1 MKRILSLC
9 CSSFVLLA
17 GLTSPSSAQEELNP
31 SPLSTEAQ
39 DLLIAPR
46 IGGGVQSSGGGTPR
60 FTQIETFLPLVQ
72 TPGESLLFLEGRV
85 LWLDYETLGTN
96 LLLGQ
101 RFYEEK
107 RDLLLGGYVA
117 FDTRDTGN
125 ANFKQLGLGFERLSS
140 TWDLRLNGYFPLGTS
155 RQQTA
160 EIISGNGQTQVT
172 DFGFQGN
179 YLLLSG
185 QRSFNTLRT
194 FESAMLALDG
204 EVGGKIADL
213 GSFGE
218 LRGYGGLYY
227 YNAPQNTVLGWRTRL
242 EATADN
248 SQYRVGVTLQDDQR
262 FGTNLIVNFGMNF
275 GGKLTRNPG
284 SPVSTWDR
292 LGYFTARNS
301 TILVV
306 PTMEEFT
313 TVEGFADEKAINP
326 VTGEPW
332 FFHHVNNTGVAGGD
346 GTIENPFG
354 LVGNLNVSGTA
365 IFGAN
370 TNNIDNRNEIVYVQL
385 GNNPGIPSF
394 TIPDQVQVLSTA
406 PLQTVPTQ
414 RGTVKLPLSD
424 SGLAN
429 RPQIV
434 DTVKLGTNSVISG
447 FQITG
452 VQDGGIVGEN
462 VGGAQVRDNVIT
474 SATHP
479 ALRLQ
484 NTTGTMEFLRNEI
497 IGNNQGAIQGQQV
510 ENLSISGGSITSRN
524 APGDGIRLDQVRGT
538 VTVDNSPITV
548 SNATGAGMKLSN
560 VTGGVNLTGSSGN
573 RIEGSATTGL
583 QVESSTGAI
592 ALSNFNLTH
601 SGSNAAIVA
610 DTVSNLQF
618 TNTTVNATGQGAFRG
633 NNLQNLTFAG
643 GSLTSANSANNGLV
657 LSNVT
662 GEVKLSNTPISVSNS
677 REDGIRL
684 DQVRGTVTVDNSPIT
699 VSNAA
704 GAGMKLSN
712 VTGGVNLTGSSGN
725 RIEGSATTGL
735 QVESSTGAIA
745 LSNFNL
751 THSGSNAAIVADT
764 VSNLQFTNTTVNA
777 TGQGAFRGNNLQNL
791 TFAGGSLTSANS
803 ANNGLALDNVTGGV
817 NFSNTTF
824 NLTNSQQN
832 GISLNNIAG
841 TVNIS
846 AGEGSQI
853 SNTTNSGIKI
863 QNSSG
868 TIALSNFQITET
880 GGTASAD
887 GGIFGRNLTNAT
899 ITISNNTLTN
909 VRHQGI
915 AFTES
920 TGAFNIT
927 NNTISNTQFF
937 DDFIGQG
944 VGFYNVNGTV
954 NITGN
959 TITNSTGTGDSAFT
973 PPNIT
978 TASGQAIA
986 VANERGD
993 IQLNIENNTVR
1004 DSYDD
1009 AILVILG
1016 RTNPNVAGN
1025 PGNATGTLTIRNNQ
1039 VIDNGAILP
1048 GTERGDGLV
1057 IGVFE
1062 DAVAENITIQG
1073 NTFRNNAAGGIDIG
1087 AGLNVGSTAEIR
1099 NLLIDNNVIVG
1110 SETEGIR
1117 LSFLASS
1124 VGNLTI
1130 SNNEIADHENIGI
1143 VIAAFG
1149 IPLMGGDPSMTT
1161 GNARFT
1167 ANITNNITTMTGLNT
1182 SISIGTNSNQNSCV
1196 RLEGNNS
1203 TTQYVFFTTGGTG
1216 QLSIVNRD
1224 TLSALNTIGI
1234 LPVQFL
1240 PNPPGAAAFGN
1251 VTACP

>member
-1 MKRILSLC
+1 M
-9 CSSFVLLA
+9 LA
-17 GLTSPSSAQEELNP
+17 GLTAPSSAQEELNP
-31 SPLSTEAQ
+31 SLPSTEAQ

-46 IGGGVQSSGGGTPR
+46 MGGGVESSGGGTPR
-60 FTQIETFLPLVQ
+60 FTQVETFLPLVQ
-72 TPGESLLFLEGRV
+72 TPGESLLFLEGRI
-85 LWLDYETLGTN
+85 LWLDYETLGTS

-160 EIISGNGQTQVT
+160 EVISGDGQTQVT

-194 FESAMLALDG
+194 FESAMLAIDG
-204 EVGGKIADL
+204 EIGGKIADL
-213 GSFGE
+213 GNFGE

-248 SQYRVGVTLQDDQR
+248 SQYRVGLTLQDDKR
-262 FGTNLIVNFGMNF
+262 FGTNFIVNFGMNF
-275 GGKLTRNPG
+275 GGKLTRSPG
-284 SPVSTWDR
+284 SPVSTPDR
-292 LGYFTARNS
+292 LGHLVARNS
-301 TILVV
+301 TIVVV
-306 PTMEEFT
+306 PTVEEFT

-332 FFHHVNNTGVAGGD
+332 FFHHVSNTGVAGGD

-354 LVGNLNVSGTA
+354 LVGNLNISGTA

-424 SGLAN
+424 RGLAN

-452 VQDGGIVGEN
+452 VQDAGIVGEN

-484 NTTGTMEFLRNEI
+484 NTTGTMEFLRNEM
-497 IGNNQGAIQGQQV
+497 IGNNQGAIEGRQV
-510 ENLSISGGSITSRN
+510 ENVSITGGSINSRN
-524 APGDGIRLDQVRGT
+524 APGDGISLDQVRGT
-538 VTVDNSPITV
+538 VTVENSPITV
-548 SNATGAGMKLSN
+548 SNAAGAGMK
-560 VTGGVNLTGSSGN
+560 
-573 RIEGSATTGL
+573 
-583 QVESSTGAI
+583 
-592 ALSNFNLTH
+592 
-601 SGSNAAIVA
+601 
-610 DTVSNLQF
+610 
-618 TNTTVNATGQGAFRG
+618 
-633 NNLQNLTFAG
+633 
-643 GSLTSANSANNGLV
+643 

-677 REDGIRL
+677 GGDGIRL
-684 DQVRGTVTVDNSPIT
+684 DQVRGRVTVENSPIT

-725 RIEGSATTGL
+725 RLEGSGRTGL
-735 QVESSTGAIA
+735 EVENSTGAIA
-745 LSNFNL
+745 FSNFNI
-751 THSGSNAAIVADT
+751 THSGSSAAIVANT
-764 VSNLQFTNTTVNA
+764 VSNLQFTNTSVSA
-777 TGQGAFRGNNLQNL
+777 TGQGAFQGNTIQNL
-791 TFAGGSLTSANS
+791 SFAGGSLTSANS
-803 ANNGLALDNVTGGV
+803 ANNGLVLNNVTGGV
-817 NFSNTTF
+817 NISNTTF

-853 SNTTNSGIKI
+853 RNTANSGIKI

-868 TIALSNFQITET
+868 TITLSNFQITET
-880 GGTASAD
+880 GGTPGAD
-887 GGIFGRNLTNAT
+887 GGIFGSNLTNAT
-899 ITISNNTLTN
+899 ITVSNNTLTN
-909 VRHQGI
+909 VRNQGI

-920 TGAFNIT
+920 TGLFNIT
-927 NNTISNTQFF
+927 NNQISNTQFAN
-937 DDFIGQG
+937 DFIGQG
-944 VGFYNVNGTV
+944 IGFYNVNGTV

-959 TITNSTGTGDSAFT
+959 RIINTTGTGDSAFT

-986 VANERGD
+986 VANERGN
-993 IQLNIENNTVR
+993 IQLNLENNTVSN
-1004 DSYDD
+1004 SYDD

-1025 PGNATGTLTIRNNQ
+1025 PGNATGTLNIRNNQ

-1048 GTERGDGLV
+1048 GNTQRGDGLV
-1057 IGVFE
+1057 IGLFE
-1062 DAVAENITIQG
+1062 NAVAENITIQG

-1087 AGLNVGSTAEIR
+1087 VGLNVGSTAEIR
-1099 NLLIDNNVIVG
+1099 NLLIDNNVIVD
-1110 SETEGIR
+1110 SQTEGIR

-1124 VGNLTI
+1124 VANLTI
-1130 SNNEIADHENIGI
+1130 SNNEIADHNNIGI
-1143 VIAAFG
+1143 LISAFG
-1149 IPLMGGDPSMTT
+1149 IPAPGGDPSMTT

-1167 ANITNNITTMTGLNT
+1167 ANIFNNFVNMN
-1182 SISIGTNSNQNSCV
+1182 SPEVSMQIGTNSAQNSCV
-1196 RLEGNNS
+1196 SLTGNTS
-1203 TTQYVFFTTGGTG
+1203 DTEYVFFRTGGIG
-1216 QLSIVNRD
+1216 ALSIVNRD
-1224 TLSALNTIGI
+1224 NLSTLNTIAIGAV
-1234 LPVQFL
+1234 LFL
-1240 PNPPGAAAFGN
+1240 PTPPGSTLFPS
-1251 VTACP
+1251 VSACP